1 MTVEDFIFQI
11 IIAALIIAVMADVAR
26 LHKKLRDVDAYV
38 KYIYYMLYYQYHSP
52 PPRGGEEEEKE
63 EGEEDSDKVK
73 ESCVLEL
80 ISRRGCVHIDEVVE
94 LCGVSKSFVLNK
106 LYRKRKTVK
115 IDKEGRVC
123 PR

>member
-1 MTVEDFIFQI
+1 MIDYIFQI
-11 IIAALIIAVMADVAR
+11 AVVALIIAAWIDVAR

-38 KYIYYMLYYQYHSP
+38 KYIYYMLYYQYYSP
-52 PPRGGEEEEKE
+52 VGGEEEEKE
-63 EGEEDSDKVK
+63 EEEGEGFEKVK

-80 ISRRGCVHIDEVVE
+80 TRRGCVGIEEVVE
-94 LCGVSKSFVLNK
+94 LCGVSKSFIINK
-106 LYRKRKTVK
+106 LYRKKKTVK

>member
-1 MTVEDFIFQI
+1 MIEDFLFQI
-11 IIAALIIAVMADVAR
+11 AVAALIIAVWIDVAR
-26 LHKKLRDVDAYV
+26 LHKKLIEVDAYV
-38 KYIYYMLYYQYHSP
+38 RHMYYMLYYQYHSP
-52 PPRGGEEEEKE
+52 PPLGGEEEEKE
-63 EGEEDSDKVK
+63 EEGEDSDKVK

-80 ISRRGCVHIDEVVE
+80 ISRRGCMHIDEVVE

-106 LYRKRKTVK
+106 LYRKRKTVR

>member
-1 MTVEDFIFQI
+1 MIEDFVFQI
-11 IIAALIIAVMADVAR
+11 AVVALIIAVWADVAR

-38 KYIYYMLYYQYHSP
+38 RYMYYMLYYQYHSQ

-63 EGEEDSDKVK
+63 EEGEDSDKVK
-73 ESCVLEL
+73 ESCVIEL

-115 IDKEGRVC
+115 VDREGRVC